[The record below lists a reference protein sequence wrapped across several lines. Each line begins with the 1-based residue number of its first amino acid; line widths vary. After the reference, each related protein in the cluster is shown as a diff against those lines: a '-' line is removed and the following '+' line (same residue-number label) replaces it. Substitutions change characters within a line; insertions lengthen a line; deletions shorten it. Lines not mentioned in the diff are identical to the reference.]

1 MLRRVHGRV
10 APAARPRFGR
20 FGEAPT
26 PRRAGQAYLE
36 TLLALL
42 VLCVLLFGFLQA
54 ALALGGREIL
64 HHAASRA
71 ARARAVG
78 FNSWMATK
86 AARVAAIPVSGKL
99 LAEDL
104 GWTPADGSPAAFE
117 RARIPDYLSAENHER
132 ADWVLNYEEWEKGTL
147 SVRESG
153 SLFGNGTLDLT
164 VRHDAPLWM
173 PFARFV
179 VPWAPLDGE
188 GVPRVAM
195 EATATQGEHAGLYLE

>member
-1 MLRRVHGRV
+1 M
-10 APAARPRFGR
+10 
-20 FGEAPT
+20 
-26 PRRAGQAYLE
+26 
-36 TLLALL
+36 
-42 VLCVLLFGFLQA
+42 LCVLLFGFLQA

-173 PFARFV
+173 PFARFA